1 MRQQLD
7 PFEPGLALETRNER
21 IYGRKLH
28 LTREHAGQ
36 TWTEKLTVTKLRSYD
51 EESGI
56 ITMFALPGRVK
67 TSRERGRLR
76 IINIKEIKMST
87 VAKKTP
93 KASKASKASK
103 APKTNRHEKR
113 EKALSLRT
121 AGKKFSEIASELG
134 FANSGAA
141 CNAVRR
147 AQEANGTYSP
157 REKKVHDAE

>member
-56 ITMFALPGRVK
+56 ITMFALPGRAK
-67 TSRERGRLR
+67 PSRERGRLR

-87 VAKKTP
+87 VAKTKKDEKARKT
-93 KASKASKASK
+93 AK
-103 APKTNRHEKR
+103 APKANRHEKR
-113 EKALSLRT
+113 EKALAMR
-121 AGKKFSEIASELG
+121 ADGKKFSEIVSELG

-147 AQEANGTYSP
+147 AQEANGTYIP
-157 REKKVHDAE
+157 REKKVLDAE

>member
-56 ITMFALPGRVK
+56 ITMFALPGRAK

-87 VAKKTP
+87 VAKTTPKAP
-93 KASKASKASK
+93 KASKASKAPES
-103 APKTNRHEKR
+103 NRHEKR

-147 AQEANGTYSP
+147 AQEANGTYIPSKRP
-157 REKKVHDAE
+157 